1 MKRLFIL
8 VVLVCAT
15 IGSASAQKKEILT
28 LTEELNALKAR
39 EVELQNT
46 VNELTAAA
54 ESNKV
59 LAEQLQ
65 TMVAAYENLENAY
78 KSNSEQVVAL
88 TAKIDELVSATAA
101 AIAAKEENEASA
113 TEPTTP
119 APAEESKP
127 KYEIRGD
134 IKDGLALVK
143 DGLVYG
149 YVNAKGE
156 MVIAAQF
163 EEATDFAE
171 GMAAVKINNKWGY
184 INTSGKFVI
193 SAQYQEAC
201 PFGENEYNGLARVK
215 TNNKWGIIN
224 KSGQFVVTAQYEIIR
239 TTNDSNSGR
248 WFGVTI
254 HKSNF
259 NWYGMPILDVIF
271 RDGSKTQLEPNKISQ
286 YLLQ

>member
-15 IGSASAQKKEILT
+15 IGSASAQKKDMVA
-28 LTEELNALKAR
+28 LTEEINALKAR

-46 VNELTAAA
+46 VNELTAVA

-101 AIAAKEENEASA
+101 IAAKEEKETSA

-248 WFGVTI
+248 WCGVAI
-254 HKSNF
+254 QKSNF
-259 NWYGMPILDVIF
+259 NCNSGGAILDIIF
-271 RDGSKTQLEPNKISQ
+271 RDGSKTKW
-286 YLLQ
+286 

>member
-15 IGSASAQKKEILT
+15 IGSASAQKKNVVA
-28 LTEELNALKAR
+28 LTEELNALKDR
-39 EVELQNT
+39 EVELQNKID
-46 VNELTAAA
+46 ELTTVA

-101 AIAAKEENEASA
+101 IATKEEKETSA

-239 TTNDSNSGR
+239 TTNDSSSGR
-248 WFGVTI
+248 WSGI
-254 HKSNF
+254 AIQKSNL
-259 NWYGMPILDVIF
+259 NPNNGNVIADVIF
-271 RDGSKTQLEPNKISQ
+271 RDGSKTKW
-286 YLLQ
+286 

>member
-15 IGSASAQKKEILT
+15 IGSASAQKKDVVA
-28 LTEELNALKAR
+28 LTEELNALKDR
-39 EVELQNT
+39 EVELQNKID
-46 VNELTAAA
+46 ELTTVA

-101 AIAAKEENEASA
+101 IAAKEEKETSA

-127 KYEIRGD
+127 NYEIRGD

-239 TTNDSNSGR
+239 TTNDSSSGR
-248 WFGVTI
+248 WFGI
-254 HKSNF
+254 AIQKSNLNPNNGSF
-259 NWYGMPILDVIF
+259 IADVIF
-271 RDGSKTQLEPNKISQ
+271 RDGSKIKW
-286 YLLQ
+286 